1 MIWVGHVVHM
11 GKINAYKLSVENPEG
26 KRLLG
31 RHMLRGGDNIRIYLW
46 KIGCGVG
53 LDLSGPG

>member
-31 RHMLRGGDNIRIYLW
+31 RHMLRGGDNIRIYL
-46 KIGCGVG
+46 
-53 LDLSGPG
+53 